1 SVPARPQRLWVLPIF
16 HSRPSNQTI
25 YKRTITMEYFENF
38 LWGAFPWLAI
48 VAFFVGIF
56 WRWRTDQF
64 GWTTHSSQ
72 IYESKLLRMSSP
84 LFHWGMVFV
93 IVGHLM
99 GLAIPKSW
107 TRSVGISD
115 HFYHLIATYPGAL
128 AAIATVLGLV
138 GLIYRR
144 VVNRSVFLAT
154 SRSHKV
160 MYIFL
165 GGAILSGTIATFS
178 LQLFDTLGTNGC
190 DYRETI
196 SPWLRNLLIFNIQP
210 ELMSDV
216 PWQFKVHV
224 LAGFTLIAVWP
235 FTRLVH
241 AFSAPVGY
249 VTRPYVVYRSRD
261 TRTTDMR
268 SHVAWEPVQSHASQ
282 LDRNSERRGN
292 SDRSRPPRSS

>member
-1 SVPARPQRLWVLPIF
+1 MSSYEIFLWV
-16 HSRPSNQTI
+16 
-25 YKRTITMEYFENF
+25 
-38 LWGAFPWLAI
+38 AFPWLCI
-48 VAFFVGIF
+48 VAFFLGMF

-72 IYESKLLRMSSP
+72 IYESKLLRLSSP

-107 TRSVGISD
+107 TRSVGITD
-115 HFYHLIATYPGAL
+115 EVYHVIATYPGTL
-128 AAIATVLGLV
+128 AAIAVVLGLA
-138 GLIYRR
+138 GLLYRR

-154 SRSHKV
+154 SGSDKV
-160 MYIFL
+160 MYLFL
-165 GGAILSGTIATFS
+165 GLAILSGTIATIS
-178 LQLFDTLGTNGC
+178 LQLLGGPHGY

-196 SPWLRNLLIFNIQP
+196 SPWLRQLLVFNAQP
-210 ELMSDV
+210 ELMADV

-224 LAGFTLIAVWP
+224 ISGFTLMALWP

-249 VTRPYVVYRSRD
+249 VTRPYVIYRSRD
-261 TRTTDMR
+261 ITASPARH
-268 SHVAWEPVQSHASQ
+268 HVAWEPVQSNKDQIDEEARWHGA
-282 LDRNSERRGN
+282 
-292 SDRSRPPRSS
+292 

>member
-1 SVPARPQRLWVLPIF
+1 
-16 HSRPSNQTI
+16 
-25 YKRTITMEYFENF
+25 MEYFENF

-154 SRSHKV
+154 SRSDKV

-165 GGAILSGTIATFS
+165 GGAILSGTIATLDRKS
-178 LQLFDTLGTNGC
+178 
-190 DYRETI
+190 
-196 SPWLRNLLIFNIQP
+196 
-210 ELMSDV
+210 
-216 PWQFKVHV
+216 
-224 LAGFTLIAVWP
+224 
-235 FTRLVH
+235 TRLN
-241 AFSAPVGY
+241 S
-249 VTRPYVVYRSRD
+249 
-261 TRTTDMR
+261 
-268 SHVAWEPVQSHASQ
+268 SHTS
-282 LDRNSERRGN
+282 
-292 SDRSRPPRSS
+292 